1 MLKRLTNIVL
11 YNLHILTI
19 LMMCSLYL
27 MFTRSFVFQIGQ
39 NIILHYSCFYLDIC
53 IPSGFLFSR
62 PAWLRRGVPPGQQR
76 VGRAAA
82 RAAKP
87 RIISPE
93 NGRNSRFYAPWH
105 ACFGAVN
112 PRPSKHFFSEACLI
126 LRNEMKLVNHPR
138 IIPFKIREC
147 NRKFSVAN

>member
-27 MFTRSFVFQIGQ
+27 MLTRSFVFQIGQ
-39 NIILHYSCFYLDIC
+39 NIILHYSFFYLGIC
-53 IPSGFLFSR
+53 IPSGFLSSR
-62 PAWLRRGVPPGQQR
+62 PAWLRRGVPAGQQR

-87 RIISPE
+87 RIISPV
-93 NGRNSRFYAPWH
+93 
-105 ACFGAVN
+105 FGI
-112 PRPSKHFFSEACLI
+112 PDFMRPGTLVLERLTPDRQNIFF
-126 LRNEMKLVNHPR
+126 RKLV
-138 IIPFKIREC
+138 
-147 NRKFSVAN
+147 